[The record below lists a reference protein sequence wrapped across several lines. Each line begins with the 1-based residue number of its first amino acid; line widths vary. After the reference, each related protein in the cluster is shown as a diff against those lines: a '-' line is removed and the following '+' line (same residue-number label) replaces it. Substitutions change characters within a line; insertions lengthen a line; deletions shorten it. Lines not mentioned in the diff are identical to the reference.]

1 MIEYAYFERRNRF
14 MDYNQIEDIQ
24 TEDTP
29 FSVPDKKS
37 LYISFCDGKRIFR
50 KSFSFRELL
59 GEEIATF
66 MGRDTIHYFLLFK
79 ENVFYLA
86 SFPFIEQ
93 KECYPDDFKELY
105 LPNRQDFE
113 NDNEYGQN
121 YIPFFL
127 KQSKDQKMREKFLKE
142 LYQSFA
148 IDTYMR
154 QTDRCSCNTMLY
166 QEKDNLFWTPMYDY
180 GCSFGNFDSEEE
192 VLKNFFYQN
201 PFFSMKLQDYSKFLT
216 LYPEFSIYLKQ
227 IQRLDLMKSIQNIK
241 DKYCFSYSNRF
252 LDYWKSQEEMSQK
265 VIQKIMI

>member
-1 MIEYAYFERRNRF
+1 MIEYAYFERGNRF
-14 MDYNQIEDIQ
+14 MDYNQMEDIQ

-29 FSVPDKKS
+29 FSVPDRKS
-37 LYISFCDGKRIFR
+37 SYISFCDGKRIFR

-66 MGRDTIHYFLLFK
+66 MGRDTIHYFLLLK

-93 KECYPDDFKELY
+93 KECYPDDLKELY
-105 LPNRQDFE
+105 LPNSQNSESDSE
-113 NDNEYGQN
+113 CYKN

-127 KQSKDQKMREKFLKE
+127 EKSKDQAMRKRFLNG

-166 QEKDNLFWTPMYDY
+166 QEKGNLFWAPMYDY
-180 GCSFGNFDSEEE
+180 GCSFENFDSEEA

-201 PFFSMKLQDYSKFLT
+201 PFFSMKSQDYLEFLT
-216 LYPEFSIYLKQ
+216 LYPEFLVYLNQ
-227 IQRLDLMKSIQNIK
+227 IQRLDLMKLIGNIK
-241 DKYCFSYSNRF
+241 EKYCFSYSTRF
-252 LDYWKSQEEMSQK
+252 LDYWKNQEEMSQK